1 MNNFHQLLRAIDFK
15 NGEVVFDDF
24 DEKREDWGE
33 DLLQVAYPKN
43 ILFDVGFYAS
53 GSVFRLYI
61 IKNNDWENPV
71 FKKSTS
77 SLKELLDVIK
87 EAVGVCVKGDAM
99 IFD

>member
-1 MNNFHQLLRAIDFK
+1 MNNFHELLRAIDFK

-43 ILFDVGFYAS
+43 ILLDVGFYS
-53 GSVFRLYI
+53 GSVFRVYV

-71 FKKSTS
+71 FKKSA
-77 SLKELLDVIK
+77 SLLEELLDVIK
-87 EAVGVCVKGDAM
+87 EAVVVCVKGDAM